1 MLAALPEALPMMFAR
16 LLRVVALVLGALLGV
31 TGSLH
36 CGVVLAQATVTPPIS
51 PATATPPVVPA
62 AAAVAPA
69 ANPLADLVTMAYQP
83 QTGLEG
89 AVRIASSAT
98 LQQSAA
104 LWIQG
109 FSRLHPQVECS
120 ITPANSENGPKLVA
134 EGKVDMA
141 LVSKPVDDAE
151 RAAWEQQ
158 SGRRIAVVA
167 VAFDRLVWVVNAA
180 NPVAELPW
188 SPEAGILRPVAQPPG
203 AAPAAT
209 THWADLNG
217 SPEWKDVPIVVHT
230 RRLGSGTRWHL
241 DRLLSGAKPSSLKVV
256 EHATETELSEALASD
271 RGSLGLVGDE
281 HARWQ
286 GVKLLP
292 LLIPADAS
300 PLKDSVAGSARTP
313 DCRPLFLVVSLPKE
327 GGLPKQL
334 QAFMSYVFSY
344 PGQLDVVKDGLSP
357 LTRGEIHSQ
366 RELLGWSTEK

>member
-1 MLAALPEALPMMFAR
+1 MMLAR
-16 LLRVVALVLGALLGV
+16 LFRAVAIVLGATGSLHGGALLGQ
-31 TGSLH
+31 T
-36 CGVVLAQATVTPPIS
+36 TV
-51 PATATPPVVPA
+51 TPPVVPA
-62 AAAVAPA
+62 ATSPAAPAVA

-109 FSRLHPQVECS
+109 FSRLHPQVQCA
-120 ITPANSENGPKLVA
+120 ITPANSENGPKLVV

-151 RAAWEQQ
+151 RVAWEQQ

-188 SPEAGILRPVAQPPG
+188 SPESGILRPLPQAG
-203 AAPAAT
+203 AAAPAAAT
-209 THWADLNG
+209 HRADATHWAALNG
-217 SPEWKDVPIVVHT
+217 SPEWKDVPIVVHA

-241 DRLLSGAKPSSLKVV
+241 DRLLSGATPTALKVV
-256 EHATETELSEALASD
+256 EHASEIELSEALAAD

-281 HARWQ
+281 HAHWK

-292 LLIPADAS
+292 LVIPADAS
-300 PLKDSVAGSARTP
+300 PLKDAVAGSARTP

-327 GGLPKQL
+327 GGLPPQL

-344 PGQLDVVKDGLSP
+344 PGQLDVAKDGLTP

>member
-1 MLAALPEALPMMFAR
+1 MMLAR
-16 LLRVVALVLGALLGV
+16 LMRAAAIVLGVSGAA
-31 TGSLH
+31 H
-36 CGVVLAQATVTPPIS
+36 CGAVRAQATVTPPVM
-51 PATATPPVVPA
+51 PATAA
-62 AAAVAPA
+62 SAPA
-69 ANPLADLVTMAYQP
+69 ANPLADLVTMAYLP

-89 AVRIASSAT
+89 PVRIASSAT

-109 FSRLHPQVECS
+109 FSRLHPQVACS
-120 ITPANSENGPKLVA
+120 ITPANSENGPKLVV

-151 RAAWEQQ
+151 RTAWERQA
-158 SGRRIAVVA
+158 GRRIAVVA

-188 SPEAGILRPVAQPPG
+188 SPEAGILRPTAQSG
-203 AAPAAT
+203 AAPAAA

-217 SPEWKDVPIVVHT
+217 NPEWKDVPIVVHT

-241 DRLLSGAKPSSLKVV
+241 DRLLSGTHSSPLKVV

-300 PLKDSVAGSARTP
+300 PLKDAVAGSARTP

-327 GGLPKQL
+327 GALPSQL

-344 PGQLDVVKDGLSP
+344 PGQLDVAKDGLTP